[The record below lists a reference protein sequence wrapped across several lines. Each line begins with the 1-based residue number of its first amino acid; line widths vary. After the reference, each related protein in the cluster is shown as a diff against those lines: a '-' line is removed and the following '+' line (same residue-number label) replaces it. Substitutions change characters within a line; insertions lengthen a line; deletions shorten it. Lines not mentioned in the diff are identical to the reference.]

1 MLIAMDT
8 VTGQQLRASVGSFP
22 SGVTVV
28 TGVDSSGRDHGLT
41 VSAFCSLSLEPAMV
55 LVSIDSRSQ
64 TLAKLEPGQAVG
76 VSVLSEDQLQIATQ
90 FARHVLDRFAGV
102 EVERHG
108 GVAFIAGAAAWFLGT
123 VESWLPGGDHTII
136 TIRVNDCGHDDA
148 VFPLR
153 YMRGKLETWGG
164 GSDSRP

>member
-28 TGVDSSGRDHGLT
+28 TSVDSSGRDHGLT

-64 TLAKLEPGQAVG
+64 TLAKLEPGQTVG
-76 VSVLSEDQLQIATQ
+76 VSVLSEDQLQICLLYTSPSP
-90 FARHVLDRFAGV
+90 R
-102 EVERHG
+102 
-108 GVAFIAGAAAWFLGT
+108 
-123 VESWLPGGDHTII
+123 
-136 TIRVNDCGHDDA
+136 
-148 VFPLR
+148 
-153 YMRGKLETWGG
+153 
-164 GSDSRP
+164 DS